1 MVICDFDTISQ
12 VEAENNIAILT
23 QENTRLNRRFE
34 KMKVMDSFPSLWTI
48 DQTAVTATTGHT
60 SDSIQPPYETAV
72 PAVSTST
79 TSQSQARSKN
89 SSMSMHTHHQS
100 MHPVTPS
107 PTAPA
112 PVKRISTYSRK
123 SRQGTRTVLQGAL
136 IREVN
141 QFDYYYATETKT
153 WSL

>member
-34 KMKVMDSFPSLWTI
+34 KMKVTDSFPGFRTI
-48 DQTAVTATTGHT
+48 DQTAVAATTGHT
-60 SDSIQPPYETAV
+60 SDSIQPPYETAA
-72 PAVSTST
+72 PAASTST

-100 MHPVTPS
+100 MHPVTPT

-123 SRQGTRTVLQGAL
+123 SRQGTRMVLQGAL

-141 QFDYYYATETKT
+141 QFDYYYMTETKT
-153 WSL
+153 WSP

>member
-23 QENTRLNRRFE
+23 QENTQLNRHFE
-34 KMKVMDSFPSLWTI
+34 KMKVTDCFPGLRTI
-48 DQTAVTATTGHT
+48 DQTAVAATTGHT

-72 PAVSTST
+72 PTALTST
-79 TSQSQARSKN
+79 ISQSKN

-100 MHPVTPS
+100 MHPVTPT
-107 PTAPA
+107 PTALA
-112 PVKRISTYSRK
+112 PIKRISTYSCK

-136 IREVN
+136 ICEVN
-141 QFDYYYATETKT
+141 QFDSYYMTETKT
-153 WSL
+153 WSP